1 MNAFD
6 ILKTWPGISE
16 ASAEELF
23 AHPAWA
29 MPCQWGDE
37 KCVLRRSA
45 AKPRDVIG
53 LAVTLDDDAHFL
65 GLGNRES
72 FPDLH
77 DLWAR
82 KAELPS
88 ALVLALVEK
97 ECGDLLQLI
106 ENAVRRQVR
115 VIGLDDPEKRA
126 GALAFDVI
134 SLADGSIKSSFVF
147 DVKPSTVRTFGQLR
161 FLDAGHESLRTME
174 RPARAV
180 YSVFDLPE
188 ADVAGLAAGDYLMLP
203 ELEAGVSGE
212 WRCSIPAD
220 GRFRVVSANETMVS
234 FESIANDALPPLP
247 APSALELYRGQEVV
261 ARGRFGALCSKP
273 AFVIEEVL

>member
-6 ILKTWPGISE
+6 VLKTWPGISE
-16 ASAEELF
+16 AAAEDIF

-37 KCVLRRSA
+37 RCVLRKAA

-53 LAVTLDDDAHFL
+53 LAVALDDDAHFL

-77 DLWAR
+77 DLWSR
-82 KAELPS
+82 KAELPP
-88 ALVLALVEK
+88 ALILALVEK
-97 ECGDLLQLI
+97 ECGELLQLI

-115 VIGLDDPEKRA
+115 VTGLDDPEKRA
-126 GALAFDVI
+126 GALAFEVV
-134 SLADGSIKSSFVF
+134 SAADGGIKSTFVL
-147 DVKPSTVRTFGQLR
+147 DARPSTVRTFGQLR
-161 FLDAGHESLRTME
+161 FLDANHESIRSME

-180 YSVFDLPE
+180 YATFDLPGE
-188 ADVAGLAAGDYLMLP
+188 DVAGLAAGDCLMLP

-212 WRCSIPAD
+212 WLCDIPDD
-220 GRFRVVSANETMVS
+220 GRLRVVSRGEASVS
-234 FESIANDALPPLP
+234 FASFADGALPPLP
-247 APSALELYRGQEVV
+247 EPSALELFRGRAMI

-273 AFVIEEVL
+273 AFVTEEVP

>member
-1 MNAFD
+1 MNAFE
-6 ILKTWPGISE
+6 ILKTWPELAE
-16 ASAEELF
+16 ASAEAVF

-37 KCVLRRSA
+37 RCVLRKSA

-53 LAVTLDDDAHFL
+53 LAVMLDDDAHFL

-72 FPDLH
+72 YPDLH
-77 DLWAR
+77 ELWAR
-82 KAELPS
+82 KTALPP

-115 VIGLDDPEKRA
+115 VVGLDDPEKRA
-126 GALAFDVI
+126 GALAFDVV
-134 SLADGSIKSSFVF
+134 SLVDGSIKASCVL

-161 FLDAGHESLRTME
+161 FLDTGHGSIRSME

-180 YSVFDLPE
+180 YCAFDLPGE
-188 ADVAGLAAGDYLMLP
+188 DAAGIAAGDYLLMP
-203 ELEAGVSGE
+203 ELDAGVAGE
-212 WRCSIPAD
+212 WLCGIPSDGMFRIVSRGETTIPFAAFAD
-220 GRFRVVSANETMVS
+220 G
-234 FESIANDALPPLP
+234 ALPPLP
-247 APSALELYRGQEVV
+247 APSSLELYRGGEAI
-261 ARGRFGALCSKP
+261 ARGRFGSLCSKP
-273 AFVIEEVL
+273 AFVVEEVL